1 MVKGVLTSIAE
12 MGFDNTSGWV
22 SIKKGVEKNMV
33 EPVTIAAGIANI
45 SAALPLVQD
54 ALIYGANWLVTNT
67 IGAVM
72 LGMVTVSFG
81 VALAVRIVKGRR
93 GRR

>member
-1 MVKGVLTSIAE
+1 
-12 MGFDNTSGWV
+12 
-22 SIKKGVEKNMV
+22 MV
-33 EPVTIAAGIANI
+33 EPVSISAGIANI
-45 SAALPLVQD
+45 TAALPLVQD

-72 LGMVTVSFG
+72 LGMVVVSFG

-93 GRR
+93 GRK